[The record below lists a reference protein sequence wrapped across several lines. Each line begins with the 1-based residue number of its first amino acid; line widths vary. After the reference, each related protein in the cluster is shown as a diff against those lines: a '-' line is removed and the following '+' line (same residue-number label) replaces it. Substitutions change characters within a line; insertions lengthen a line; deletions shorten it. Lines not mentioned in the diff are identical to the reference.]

1 MTATPLRIL
10 LTAGVVVPAAL
21 LALATVS
28 ATPPTR
34 AVTGDHATVHLAR
47 GDMTRVLQAAEA
59 VTTST
64 PRDELVAEGRK
75 LFRST
80 SMATAGES
88 CQTCHTEGS
97 ATANLGTIPHPRADI
112 ANDFTGPRDA
122 PALWGI
128 AKTAPY
134 FWNGDVLTLQEAAT
148 TAVINHFDDFVRGS
162 CQATNGDV
170 NGPRPAGCLEKAGRL
185 GASIRAYLEQ
195 LDPPV
200 SRFDQGTLTEPAQRG
215 EALFQGKGGCISC
228 HGGPQF
234 TDNLIH
240 DTGVPK
246 TSPRDSDPGA
256 GPPPLPAGCRVV
268 PQPAGCSVPVT
279 KGPFI
284 NTPQLRDL
292 KHTAPYMHN
301 GVFKTLHEVVAFY
314 NKTSLLSPM
323 NLTDA
328 EMDDLV
334 AYLSEL

>member
-1 MTATPLRIL
+1 MKPLRIL
-10 LTAGVVVPAAL
+10 LIAGVVVPAAL
-21 LALATVS
+21 AV
-28 ATPPTR
+28 
-34 AVTGDHATVHLAR
+34 AVTGRDAAPAPAAPTAHAVRLDRA
-47 GDMTRVLQAAEA
+47 DMARVLAAAEA
-59 VTTST
+59 KATSA
-64 PRDELVAEGRK
+64 PADEIVAEGRK
-75 LFRST
+75 LFRTPSNF
-80 SMATAGES
+80 ADGEA

-97 ATANLGTIPHPRADI
+97 ATAPIGTIPHPRADI

-134 FWNGDVLTLQEAAT
+134 FWNGDVLTLQEAAS
-148 TAVINHFDDFVRGS
+148 TAVMNHFDIFVNGS
-162 CQATNGDV
+162 CQSTNGDV
-170 NGPRPAGCLEKAGRL
+170 NGPRPAGCLEKAGRF

-200 SRFDQGTLTEPAQRG
+200 SRFDQGTLTAAAQRG
-215 EALFQGKGGCISC
+215 EALFQGKGGCIAC

-246 TSPRDSDPGA
+246 TSPQDTDPGA

-268 PQPAGCSVPVT
+268 PQPAGCSVPIT
-279 KGPFI
+279 RGPFI

-292 KHTAPYMHN
+292 KNTAPYMHN
-301 GVFKTLHEVVAFY
+301 GVFKTLKEVVVFY

-328 EMDDLV
+328 EVDDLV

>member
-1 MTATPLRIL
+1 MRAKIRIL
-10 LTAGVVVPAAL
+10 LTAGAVVPAAV

-28 ATPPTR
+28 GTTSSTR
-34 AVTGDHATVHLAR
+34 AVAGDHATVHLAK
-47 GDMTRVLQAAEA
+47 GDMRRVLQAAEA

-64 PRDELVAEGRK
+64 PRDELVAEGRQ
-75 LFRST
+75 LFRTPSNF
-80 SMATAGES
+80 AAGEA

-97 ATANLGTIPHPRADI
+97 ATAHLGTIPHPRADI

-134 FWNGDVLTLQEAAT
+134 FWNGDVLTLQEAAS
-148 TAVINHFDDFVRGS
+148 TAVMNHFDIFVNGS
-162 CQATNGDV
+162 CQSTNGDV
-170 NGPRPAGCLEKAGRL
+170 NGPRPAGCLEKAGRF

-200 SRFDQGTLTEPAQRG
+200 SRFDQGTLTAAAQRG
-215 EALFQGKGGCISC
+215 EALFQGKGGCIAC

-246 TSPRDSDPGA
+246 TSPQDTDAGA
-256 GPPPLPAGCRVV
+256 GAPPLPAACQVV

-292 KHTAPYMHN
+292 ESTAPYMHN
-301 GVFKTLHEVVAFY
+301 GVFKTLREVVVFY

-323 NLTDA
+323 NLTD
-328 EMDDLV
+328 EEVDDLV

>member
-234 TDNLIH
+234 TEGNYVSSSLLAN
-240 DTGVPK
+240 GLW
-246 TSPRDSDPGA
+246 A
-256 GPPPLPAGCRVV
+256 NGCSVQAALCGDRVV

>member
-1 MTATPLRIL
+1 MTANIQ
-10 LTAGVVVPAAL
+10 
-21 LALATVS
+21 LALGAVS
-28 ATPPTR
+28 RTTLPARVDVPDHR
-34 AVTGDHATVHLAR
+34 AVRLAR
-47 GDMTRVLQAAEA
+47 ADMKRVLLAAEA

-64 PRDELVAEGRK
+64 PRDELVAEGRT

-80 SMATAGES
+80 TMATAGES

-97 ATANLGTIPHPRADI
+97 ATSPVGTIPHPRADI
-112 ANDFTGPRDA
+112 AGDFTGPRDA

-170 NGPRPAGCLEKAGRL
+170 NGPRPAGCLEKAGRF
-185 GASIRAYLEQ
+185 GAQIRAYLEQ

-200 SRFDQGTLTEPAQRG
+200 SRFDQGTLTEAAQRG
-215 EALFQGKGGCISC
+215 EALFQGKGGCIAC

-246 TSPRDSDPGA
+246 TSPQDTDDGA
-256 GPPPLPAGCRVV
+256 GPPPLPAACQVV
-268 PQPAGCSVPVT
+268 PQPAGCSVPIT

-284 NTPQLRDL
+284 NTPQLRDVEN
-292 KHTAPYMHN
+292 TAPYMHN
-301 GVFKTLHEVVAFY
+301 GAFKTLREVVAFY

-328 EMDDLV
+328 EVDDLV